1 MPCVNSTLTHSMS
14 NSAGFTDVNTGYKS
28 HSKEPYLKTNENLPY
43 AFSDSRVHPEE
54 SEIPKESIC
63 P

>member
-1 MPCVNSTLTHSMS
+1 MS

-54 SEIPKESIC
+54 SEIPKETIC